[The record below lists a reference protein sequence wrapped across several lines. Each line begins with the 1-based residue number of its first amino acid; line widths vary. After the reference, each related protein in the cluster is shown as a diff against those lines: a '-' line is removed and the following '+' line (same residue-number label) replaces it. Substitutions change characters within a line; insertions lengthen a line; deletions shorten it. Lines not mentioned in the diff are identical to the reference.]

1 MGDLSNEPSME
12 DILSS
17 IKRIIA
23 EEHDGATPGRGRRI
37 GRASLPPEPAPE
49 PEPDIDAGGR
59 GEEAVLELDQP
70 VPAPEAQAEP
80 ASQVERPSQVEQEPE
95 VPAPHDR
102 QRPAVETADDAIL
115 SDRVAQATRGQIE
128 SLTRM
133 VVKPDVAG
141 SDTLEGLV
149 REMLRPML
157 SQWLDAHLPGIV
169 ETIVSREIARISGRS
184 DR

>member
-37 GRASLPPEPAPE
+37 GRAAVSPE
-49 PEPDIDAGGR
+49 PESEPNADTLGR
-59 GEEAVLELDQP
+59 EEEAVLELDHP
-70 VPAPEAQAEP
+70 VPAPEAPAEP
-80 ASQVERPSQVEQEPE
+80 ASRSERPSQVEQEPE
-95 VPAPHDR
+95 MSAPHDR
-102 QRPAVETADDAIL
+102 SRPAVEASDDAIL
-115 SDRVAQATRGQIE
+115 SDRVAQATRGRIE

-169 ETIVSREIARISGRS
+169 ETIVSREIARISGRT
-184 DR
+184 DL